1 MTSETPS
8 YRLSEG
14 GSFSFIMTIPITYDK
29 PFKTYSEMIE
39 ILESRNIII
48 EDKQLAENALKNFSY
63 YGLINGYKNTFLQ
76 DSKTDHFRKG
86 TKFEELYTL
95 HIIDTSLNALLFKY
109 ILYLEKSLKSRIS
122 YRISE
127 KYGVYTD
134 EHDLLNSNP
143 NDYLCRKYYSNSTGR
158 RVNILASLKQC
169 INKTR
174 NNPSMLHYIND
185 KNHIPAWILTTNISY
200 GLTIEWYSILKN
212 EDKTDI
218 CNSFISPGLLAENET
233 KEFVKKALD
242 LTKEYRN
249 KIAHG
254 NRTFNILNLPQLPKK
269 QLLALTYN
277 AISDNEYN
285 TELGQNDTLAVL
297 FTIIIMLNDPYLV
310 TNFVS
315 ELNILLVPYQDTL
328 FNGTTVFELLGFP
341 NNLFK
346 RLETLLH
353 KKYT

>member
-14 GSFSFIMTIPITYDK
+14 GSFSFTMTTPITYDK

-48 EDKQLAENALKNFSY
+48 EDKQFAENALKNFSY

-76 DSKTDHFRKG
+76 NPGTDNFRNG

-95 HIIDTSLNALLFKY
+95 HIIDTSLNSILFKY
-109 ILYLEKSLKSRIS
+109 ILYLEKALKSRIS
-122 YRISE
+122 YRVSE
-127 KYGVYTD
+127 QHGVYTD
-134 EHDLLNSNP
+134 EQDFQCLNP
-143 NDYLCRKYYSNSTGR
+143 DDYLCRQYYSNSSGKR
-158 RVNILASLKQC
+158 LNIIRKLKQC
-169 INKTR
+169 ITQTR
-174 NNPSMLHYIND
+174 NNPSMIHYIND
-185 KNHIPAWILTTNISY
+185 RNHIPAWILTTNIPY

-212 EDKTDI
+212 EDKTNI
-218 CNSFISPGLLAENET
+218 CNSFIAPGLLTENES

-277 AISDNEYN
+277 AISTDEYN
-285 TELGQNDTLAVL
+285 AKMGQNDTLAVL
-297 FTIIIMLNDPYLV
+297 FTIIIMLNDSYLA

-315 ELNILLVPYQDTL
+315 ELNMLLLPYQNTS
-328 FNGTTVFELLGFP
+328 FNGNTVFELLGFP
-341 NNLFK
+341 NDLFE
-346 RLETLLH
+346 RLKKLLH
-353 KKYT
+353 QKYT